1 MKKTTRTTE
10 EVIEE
15 IIEFFKEETETFN
28 NCIEELD
35 DYNGYLG
42 DRRYYQMEDINE
54 IIFAD
59 CKPIDILYR
68 AYYGGDED
76 SAIITEDG
84 TKRYGEFNPMRE
96 FYYFNGYGNLISS
109 DFKNY
114 EDFIEPYTIMEIS
127 RNREEINST
136 YYNDKLTEL
145 FDELDELETI

>member
-1 MKKTTRTTE
+1 MKKTTRTAE
-10 EVIEE
+10 EIIEE
-15 IIEFFKEETETFN
+15 IIDFFKENTEIFN

-35 DYNGYLG
+35 AYNGYLG
-42 DRRYYQMEDINE
+42 DRRYYEMEYLNE
-54 IIFAD
+54 FFAESE
-59 CKPIDILYR
+59 PTDILYR
-68 AYYGGDED
+68 TYYGGDED

-96 FYYFNGYGNLISS
+96 LFYFNGYGNLISS

-127 RNREEINST
+127 RNREEIDST

-145 FDELDELETI
+145 FNELETI

>member
-10 EVIEE
+10 EVINE
-15 IIEFFKEETETFN
+15 IIDFFKENPITFN

-42 DRRYYQMEDINE
+42 DRRYFEMEDINE
-54 IIFAD
+54 FFAD
-59 CKPIDILYR
+59 SEPTDILYR
-68 AYYGGDED
+68 TYYGGDED

-84 TKRYGEFNPMRE
+84 TKRYGEFNPTRD

-114 EDFIEPYTIMEIS
+114 EEFIEPYTI
-127 RNREEINST
+127 EEMKKCRRVINNI

-145 FDELDELETI
+145 FDELETI